1 VLCSGAIG
9 TGQYW
14 SADVRVIA
22 VVNYKGGVGKTT
34 FTANMGAELAR
45 RGKHVLLVDLDP
57 QCSLT
62 QCFYAADDYQF
73 RIRQNRTLKLW
84 FDTFVDGQPRAS
96 LANFID
102 TPREVNAAIQQH
114 SHGRLDL
121 IASDVLLFQLDL
133 DAARAAAHSAD
144 VDRVLFLRRR
154 ALLDA
159 LSTAGLPAY
168 DYVLLDCPPSFGLL
182 TQAALVACRDVIMP
196 AKADYLSTVGLDTLF
211 FSIHGFRE
219 DYATMVEK
227 YGGKHAGGA
236 FNPGEYLV
244 LYTMVRF
251 RFQRPEPGHQY
262 YMDQVKK
269 VLKLEAFQ
277 SVIRQS
283 EAAFG
288 NIGAHLVPPV
298 LRLKPSDQIH
308 EELSALTDEFLA
320 RFPSTKGSVA
330 AA

>member
-1 VLCSGAIG
+1 MFMRYRSGAI
-9 TGQYW
+9 W
-14 SADVRVIA
+14 SVDVRVIA

-34 FTANMGAELAR
+34 FTANIGAELAR

-62 QCFYAADDYQF
+62 QCFYTADDYQY
-73 RIRQNRTLKLW
+73 RIRENRTLKLW
-84 FDTFVDGQPRAS
+84 FDTFVDGLPRAS
-96 LANFID
+96 LANFIV
-102 TPREVNAAIQQH
+102 TPREANAAIQQH
-114 SHGRLDL
+114 GAGRLDL

-133 DAARAAAHSAD
+133 DAARAAAHSSD

-159 LSTAGLPAY
+159 LSATDMPAY
-168 DYVLLDCPPSFGLL
+168 DYILLDCPPNFGLL

-219 DYATMVEK
+219 DYATMVKK

-244 LYTMVRF
+244 VYTMVRF
-251 RFQRPEPGHQY
+251 RFQRPEAGHQY
-262 YMDQVKK
+262 YMDQVKN
-269 VLKLEAFQ
+269 VLKLDAFQ
-277 SVIRQS
+277 TVIRQS
-283 EAAFG
+283 DATFG
-288 NIGAHLVPPV
+288 NIGASVIPPA

-308 EELSALTDEFLA
+308 EELRALTDEFLA
-320 RFPSTKGSVA
+320 KFPSTKGSVA

>member
-1 VLCSGAIG
+1 MFVRNRNGAI
-9 TGQYW
+9 W
-14 SADVRVIA
+14 SVPVRVIA

-34 FTANMGAELAR
+34 FTANVGAELAR
-45 RGKHVLLVDLDP
+45 RGKRVLLVDLDP

-62 QCFYAADDYQF
+62 QYFYTPKDYQF
-73 RIRQNRTLKLW
+73 RIREHRTLKLW
-84 FDTFVDGQPRAS
+84 FDTFVDGLPRVS

-102 TPREVNAAIQQH
+102 TPRETNAAVQQYGD
-114 SHGRLDL
+114 GRLDL

-133 DAARAAAHSAD
+133 DAARTAAHSSD

-159 LSTAGLPAY
+159 LRAVDFPAY
-168 DYVLLDCPPSFGLL
+168 DYVLLDCPPTFGLL

-211 FSIHGFRE
+211 YSIHGFRQ
-219 DYATMVEK
+219 DYADK
-227 YGGKHAGGA
+227 AQRYGGKHAGGA

-244 LYTMVRF
+244 VYTMVRF
-251 RFQRPEPGHQY
+251 KFQRPEPGHQY
-262 YMDQVKK
+262 YMDQVKNA
-269 VLKLEAFQ
+269 LRLEAFQ
-277 SVIRQS
+277 TVIRQS
-283 EAAFG
+283 DAAFG
-288 NIGAHLVPPV
+288 NIGAHVVPPV

-308 EELSALTDEFLA
+308 QELRALTDEFLVK
-320 RFPSTKGSVA
+320 FPSTKGSVA